1 MGDGKNKREIK
12 QEEKIKK
19 QSMRDR
25 KKRKR

>member
-1 MGDGKNKREIK
+1 MGEGKNKREIK